1 MRSLPLRLALITWAA
16 GAACSSDP
24 GPADTD
30 QNWTIT
36 DARADGGVSALDAAV
51 NADASD
57 TADTGVPA
65 PDATV
70 DPQDA
75 EVTPDVMHNGDFER
89 DPTRIN
95 LRGACPQEDRIGGFS
110 VQMNEDV
117 GYTAF
122 DGVVRNGIIPNAVR
136 DVTAEEGGCR
146 LLRRRR
152 LTCDPPCGAGET
164 CGVTQMC
171 VPSPVGQSMGPV
183 RVFGLERNVDVMPQQ
198 PGQTYFY
205 TRLRHPGV
213 AENAVVQLTAPMPT
227 YFAPLEMYGVGVR
240 RVEPLDAEWV
250 LTDGEPLAIHWV
262 PPAADARTSVYIELN
277 IDLHGL
283 TPLLL
288 VCDVPDTGTA
298 TVSANIIRGF
308 IANGVTGFPE
318 GRVTRRT
325 GDSITRPEGCVDF
338 TVSSTRRV
346 ELEVTGFIPC
356 TGPAECP
363 APLTCDV
370 AIQQCR

>member
-1 MRSLPLRLALITWAA
+1 MRKLHLTLLSCAVA
-16 GAACSSDP
+16 AACTSDP
-24 GPADTD
+24 PTPPPPVTGGDASTPVDGTTPVSVDAVVAAD
-30 QNWTIT
+30 
-36 DARADGGVSALDAAV
+36 ALDGGV
-51 NADASD
+51 
-57 TADTGVPA
+57 TPP
-65 PDATV
+65 PDAEV
-70 DPQDA
+70 DPRDA

-89 DPTRIN
+89 DPSRIT

-136 DVTAEEGGCR
+136 DVTAEENGCR

-152 LTCDPPCGAGET
+152 LTCDPPCSPGET

-171 VPSPVGQSMGPV
+171 VPSPVGQNMGPV
-183 RVFGLERNVDVMPQQ
+183 RLYGLARNIDAMPQQ

-205 TRLRHPGV
+205 TRLPHPGV
-213 AENAVVQLTAPMPT
+213 EVGAVVQLTAPTPQ

-240 RVEPLDAEWV
+240 AVVPLDAEWV
-250 LTDGEPLAIHWV
+250 LTEDQPLVVHWE
-262 PPAADARTSVYIELN
+262 PPAEAAPTSVYIELN

-298 TVSANIIRGF
+298 TISASMINGF
-308 IANGVTGFPE
+308 IAGGVTGFPE

-338 TVSSTRRV
+338 TLYSTRRV